1 MDLSKR
7 RMNEW
12 DDIILQTRAKELK
25 EIIKIANFELMAIDR
40 ELTKRDQVKEAPIAI
55 RMPRKYETT
64 VSL

>member
-1 MDLSKR
+1 
-7 RMNEW
+7 MNEW

-40 ELTKRDQVKEAPIAI
+40 ELTKRDQVKEAPITI